1 MVGFMG
7 KPASSRAIQGA
18 LEFRF
23 GIQLALCLKALD
35 RIDDLARVVT
45 DLRSRWQR
53 ASERARQHLAD
64 IADIANER
72 RARWKQLGNEHDTV
86 TLESVRDRLFTKEER
101 DVIRDLRTI
110 SKGNPHTLDY
120 LDGWVAMGRKDY
132 QLALAAFSKANVGDG
147 VGTGHLFQMA
157 EAYRQLLRSNEA
169 VECYQKV
176 LALDPHDANAY
187 LGLARVH
194 AGTFDFAQAEAA
206 QRSLKHIV
214 KSAGA
219 HLTFLGSA
227 SKKREILSRL
237 RRR

>member
-1 MVGFMG
+1 MPLLVELY
-7 KPASSRAIQGA
+7 KERP

-72 RARWKQLGNEHDTV
+72 RARWKQLGNEHDTA

-110 SKGNPHTLDY
+110 SKGNARLPR
-120 LDGWVAMGRKDY
+120 WMGGHGP
-132 QLALAAFSKANVGDG
+132 QGLSAC
-147 VGTGHLFQMA
+147 TGSFQ
-157 EAYRQLLRSNEA
+157 
-169 VECYQKV
+169 
-176 LALDPHDANAY
+176 
-187 LGLARVH
+187 
-194 AGTFDFAQAEAA
+194 
-206 QRSLKHIV
+206 
-214 KSAGA
+214 
-219 HLTFLGSA
+219 
-227 SKKREILSRL
+227 SR
-237 RRR
+237 